1 MDTGNKNIDKHLDSL
16 LKMGGIHSQAGL
28 DVKITG
34 KDPVTDSPWRIG
46 EAAAA
51 ALAAQAV
58 AVSEIWNIRKGGLQ
72 GQKIEIDVS
81 DAALS
86 TLRCN
91 YMRQNGYSVPLPDID
106 YPTVGM
112 YQTKDKKF
120 VFINGGYPALRR
132 GILRILNCPDDR
144 TAISAALMKWNAA
157 EIEKEAQS
165 KGFCCA
171 MCRSPEEW
179 IQSEHGKVLYESI
192 FSNGMVN
199 PVEIEKISDSDP
211 QPFKALSQSSR
222 PLSGIKVLDITHVL
236 AGPTC
241 GMMLAEQD
249 ATVMRINGPQL
260 PTILPFVMDTGHGKL
275 NSQIDLKSS
284 EGKSLLWD
292 LIENGADVLSY
303 SYRPKRLDSMG
314 FSPEAIAQRLKKKG
328 KGIIYASINCYGHFG
343 PWKDLP
349 GWEQLAQAATGL
361 ASVQG
366 GNSHPHLLP
375 TYPDDYITGYL
386 AAYGILSALIR
397 RAKEGGSYH
406 VKVSLC
412 ATAMWLQSFGRV
424 NSAELPPKAI
434 DDKKIQKLMISNDNT
449 PYGALSYLGHPVKYS
464 LTKAAWDRPT
474 VPVGFNKAQWPDPM
488 S

>member
-1 MDTGNKNIDKHLDSL
+1 MNTGNSNIDKHLDSL
-16 LKMGGIHSQAGL
+16 LKIGEIKPQAGL

-34 KDPVTDSPWRIG
+34 SDPVTDSPWYIG

-58 AVSEIWNIRKGGLQ
+58 AVSEIWNIRKGGIQ
-72 GQKIEIDVS
+72 EQTIGIDVA

-91 YMRQNGYSVPLPDID
+91 YMRQNGYIIPLPDID

-112 YQTKDKKF
+112 YQTKDNKF

-132 GILRILNCPDDR
+132 GILRILKCPDDR
-144 TAISAALMKWNAA
+144 DAISSALLQWNAHD
-157 EIEKEAQS
+157 IEKEMQS
-165 KGFCCA
+165 KGYCCA

-179 IQSEHGKVLYESI
+179 IQSEQGKALYESI
-192 FSNGMVN
+192 SSDGIIR

-211 QPFKALSQSSR
+211 QPFEPLSKTSR
-222 PLSGIKVLDITHVL
+222 ALSGINVLDITHVL

-260 PTILPFVMDTGHGKL
+260 PVILPFVMDTGHGKL
-275 NSQIDLKSS
+275 NSLLDLKSS
-284 EGKSLLWD
+284 EGKNLLWN
-292 LIENGADVLSY
+292 LIENGGDVLSY
-303 SYRPKRLDSMG
+303 SYRPGRLDNMG
-314 FSPEAIAQRLKKKG
+314 FSPEVIAQKLKKKG
-328 KGIIYASINCYGHFG
+328 KGLIYASINCYGHAG
-343 PWKDLP
+343 PWKNLP

-361 ASVQG
+361 AFVQG
-366 GNSHPHLLP
+366 GSSSPHLLP

-386 AAYGILSALIR
+386 AAYGILAALIKR
-397 RAKEGGSYH
+397 CREGGSYH

-412 ATAMWLQSFGRV
+412 ATAMWLQSFGKA
-424 NSAELPPKAI
+424 SSDSLPPPKI
-434 DDKKIQKLMISNDNT
+434 DERKIQELMISNDNT
-449 PYGALSYLGHPVKYS
+449 PYGSLSYFGHPIKYS
-464 LTKAAWDRPT
+464 TNKAYWSKPT
-474 VPVGFNKAQWPDPM
+474 VPIGFNKAQWPE
-488 S
+488 